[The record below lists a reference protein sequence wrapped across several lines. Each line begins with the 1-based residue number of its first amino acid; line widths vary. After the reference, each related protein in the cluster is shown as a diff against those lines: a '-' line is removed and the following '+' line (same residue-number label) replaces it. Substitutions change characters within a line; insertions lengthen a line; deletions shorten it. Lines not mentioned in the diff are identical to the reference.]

1 MLRAP
6 FTHRIKKKL
15 YTQNQN
21 FDRNINVKYKI
32 AKKKNKNSCL
42 IRQHEKQKTNKIEKL
57 E

>member
-6 FTHRIKKKL
+6 FTRRIKKKL

-21 FDRNINVKYKI
+21 FDRNINVKYRI
-32 AKKKNKNSCL
+32 EKKNKNSCL
-42 IRQHEKQKTNKIEKL
+42 IRQHEKQKINKIEKL